1 MGLWDFHGY
10 LRCLISLDRLTTQTF
25 TSQEKQTIEI
35 IFHHLNNLFQNLLTT
50 SIAGSSSPKLT
61 KREQQVGGQ
70 LILQGADRQA
80 IADRLHISPA
90 TVAKHIA
97 NMHHMLG
104 VQSQQE
110 LMLKLFNLL

>member
-1 MGLWDFHGY
+1 VGLWDSRGY
-10 LRCLISLDRLTTQTF
+10 LRCLISTSRPF

-50 SIAGSSSPKLT
+50 PSIAGSSSPKLT